1 MTREEISDMTRFA
14 LSDRIRSA
22 VKAVLEQVIE
32 EEMTEHIGARHREKT
47 DSRTGERNGSYNRGL
62 ITPVG
67 KIEQLRVPRDRDG
80 TFTTEVF
87 EEYHRSTGEVEDAV
101 LEMWLQGIS
110 QRKIAEVTQK
120 LGAVRIGKDAVSRI
134 AGRLDSELSA
144 FRGRRLK
151 MAYPYL
157 YLDAT
162 YLKVN
167 WGSHVGDLAL
177 LVAIGVNEQGFR
189 EVLAVE
195 SAAGEK
201 KEAYRNL
208 LKGLIERGL
217 TGVRLVMSDDHDSIK
232 GAIQIELP
240 SAQWQRCIQAK
251 RSFCRVHFERNVLC
265 HVPAA
270 DMAEVA
276 NDLKGIFAVHRKES
290 AEAVGNFVSAALAKA
305 FEERYTKRFVKA
317 VGVLKSGLANAL
329 TFLSF
334 PSGHHRLLRT
344 TNGLERLFGEV
355 KRRTRVVG
363 IFPSET
369 SATNLCTAVVLRVT
383 EEWALKRYLDMEPLN
398 AMNEANEGKTN
409 PHNYRL
415 DPMLPG
421 ELTCHY
427 I

>member
-1 MTREEISDMTRFA
+1 MTKEEINDLTRVA
-14 LSDRIRSA
+14 VSDRIRAA

-32 EEMTEHIGARHREKT
+32 EELTEHIGARHRERT
-47 DSRTGERNGSYNRGL
+47 DGRSGERNGAYNRNL

-134 AGRLDSELSA
+134 AGRLNTELSA
-144 FRGRRLK
+144 FRTRRLE

-177 LVAIGVNEQGFR
+177 LVVIGVNAQGFR
-189 EVLAVE
+189 EVLGIE

-217 TGVRLVMSDDHDSIK
+217 TGVQLVISDDHESIK
-232 GAIQIELP
+232 GAVQIELP
-240 SAQWQRCIQAK
+240 AARWQRCV
-251 RSFCRVHFERNVLC
+251 VHFQRNVLC
-265 HVPAA
+265 HIPAA

-276 NDLKGIFAVHRKES
+276 SDLKGIFAVHRKES
-290 AEAVGNFVSAALAKA
+290 ADALATA
-305 FEERYTKRFVKA
+305 FMERHGKRFVKA
-317 VGVLKSGLANAL
+317 VGVLKNGLANAL
-329 TFLSF
+329 TFLAF

-363 IFPSET
+363 IFPNEA
-369 SATNLCTAVVLRVT
+369 SAANLCTAVVLRVT

-398 AMNEANEGKTN
+398 AMNEANEGKN
-409 PHNYRL
+409 
-415 DPMLPG
+415 
-421 ELTCHY
+421 
-427 I
+427 

>member
-1 MTREEISDMTRFA
+1 MTKEEINDITRVA

-32 EEMTEHIGARHREKT
+32 EELTEHIGARHREKT
-47 DSRTGERNGSYNRGL
+47 EVRTGERNGSYTRNL

-67 KIEQLRVPRDRDG
+67 KIEQLRVPRDREG

-134 AGRLDSELSA
+134 AARLNTELSA
-144 FRGRRLK
+144 FRTRRLE

-177 LVAIGVNEQGFR
+177 LVVIGVNEEGFR
-189 EVLAVE
+189 EVLAIE

-208 LKGLIERGL
+208 TQG
-217 TGVRLVMSDDHDSIK
+217 
-232 GAIQIELP
+232 
-240 SAQWQRCIQAK
+240 
-251 RSFCRVHFERNVLC
+251 
-265 HVPAA
+265 
-270 DMAEVA
+270 
-276 NDLKGIFAVHRKES
+276 
-290 AEAVGNFVSAALAKA
+290 
-305 FEERYTKRFVKA
+305 
-317 VGVLKSGLANAL
+317 
-329 TFLSF
+329 
-334 PSGHHRLLRT
+334 
-344 TNGLERLFGEV
+344 TNRAWFI
-355 KRRTRVVG
+355 RAC
-363 IFPSET
+363 S
-369 SATNLCTAVVLRVT
+369 
-383 EEWALKRYLDMEPLN
+383 W
-398 AMNEANEGKTN
+398 
-409 PHNYRL
+409 
-415 DPMLPG
+415 
-421 ELTCHY
+421 
-427 I
+427 

>member
-1 MTREEISDMTRFA
+1 MTKEEINDMTRFA

-32 EEMTEHIGARHREKT
+32 EEMTEHVGARHRERS
-47 DSRTGERNGSYNRGL
+47 DQRSGERNGSYSRNL

-67 KIEQLRVPRDRDG
+67 KIEQLRVPRDRES

-87 EEYHRSTGEVEDAV
+87 EEYHRSTGEVEDAI

-134 AGRLDSELSA
+134 AGRLDTELSA
-144 FRGRRLK
+144 FRNRRLE
-151 MAYPYL
+151 MSYPYL

-177 LVAIGVNEQGFR
+177 LVVIGVNAQGFR

-217 TGVRLVMSDDHDSIK
+217 KGVQLVISDDHESIK
-232 GAIQIELP
+232 SAVQVEIP
-240 SAQWQRCIQAK
+240 SAQWQRCI
-251 RSFCRVHFERNVLC
+251 VHFERNVLC
-265 HVPAA
+265 HVPAT
-270 DMAEVA
+270 DMGEVA

-290 AEAVGNFVSAALAKA
+290 ANALAEA
-305 FEERYTKRFVKA
+305 FVERYGKRFVKA
-317 VGVLKSGLANAL
+317 VGVLKNGLANAL

-363 IFPSET
+363 IFPNET

-383 EEWALKRYLDMEPLN
+383 EEWALKRYLDMESLN
-398 AMNEANEGKTN
+398 AMNEASEGEN
-409 PHNYRL
+409 
-415 DPMLPG
+415 
-421 ELTCHY
+421 
-427 I
+427 